1 VAVVTDRV
9 TPLALAPASGKGRA
23 LTHVRKFVQRK
34 PLGALGALIIVLT
47 VFAAVFGARIRPYD
61 PYEQNFPER
70 LQAPGIDHWLG
81 TDQMGRDIF
90 SRVITGARV
99 SLEVGA
105 IAVGVAVVLGSITG
119 IVSGYYG
126 GPVDMVVQRWLDV
139 QISIPGIIL
148 AMVVIAV
155 LGGGLTKLMFVLG
168 IFLMP
173 GWSRVIRGSTL
184 SIKEHNY
191 IEAART
197 LGASDL
203 RVLAQHILPN
213 VFSIVI
219 ILASTGLATAI
230 LAEASLSFLG
240 LGASPDTVTWGG
252 MLSRDARIF
261 FERAWWM
268 AAAPGFAIS
277 LVVLGF
283 MLLGDALRD
292 VWDPRLRGV

>member
-1 VAVVTDRV
+1 MAVIQDRV
-9 TPLALAPASGKGRA
+9 APLALAPTSRKSGVLA
-23 LTHVRKFVQRK
+23 HVRKFVLRK
-34 PLGALGALIIVLT
+34 PLGALGALIIVIT
-47 VFAAVFGARIRPYD
+47 VVAAVFGEALRPYD

-70 LQAPGIDHWLG
+70 LQAPSVDHWLG

-99 SLEVGA
+99 SLQVGL
-105 IAVGVAVVLGSITG
+105 IAVGVAVILGSITG

-126 GPVDMVVQRWLDV
+126 GPVDMAVQRWLDV
-139 QISIPGIIL
+139 QMSIPGIIL
-148 AMVVIAV
+148 AMVVIAI
-155 LGGGLTKLMFVLG
+155 LGGGLAKLMLVLG

-184 SIKEHNY
+184 SIKENNY
-191 IEAART
+191 VEAART
-197 LGASDL
+197 LGANDM
-203 RVLAQHILPN
+203 RVLAHHVLPN
-213 VFSIVI
+213 VFSTVI

-268 AAAPGFAIS
+268 AAAPGVAIS

-283 MLLGDALRD
+283 SLLGDAVRD
-292 VWDPRLRGV
+292 LWDPRLRGI